1 MSESSANRKLTT
13 ILSADAAGYSR
24 LTGDDEEATHATL
37 NAYRELVQELIGAYG
52 GRVFGGAGD
61 SVMAEFPSP
70 VEAVRSAIAIQE
82 ALAERNAELPPK
94 RRMQFRIGI
103 NLGDVIV
110 ESHGLYGDSVNI
122 AARLQALAAPGDICI
137 SEIVQQQVANK
148 LDRPL
153 RPLGRHEVKNIAEPV
168 SVFSVL
174 GTTSVGAGKVRLLAL
189 ALVQVMAASGAIA
202 WWWLQAAPRS
212 PSPEP
217 AADVTEA
224 ARPSRHFTVGNPAK
238 LAAADALTIYDRIRE
253 AMEEMYGRSGNTYMG
268 QYQTWRRY
276 NLAPYRSATHGR
288 RFVSNY
294 ANPTARAYGRF
305 PSAGTLP
312 VGSVLVKDSFEV
324 TARGDVV
331 TGPLSIMEKMAP
343 GFNADS
349 RDWRYTQI
357 MPNGEI
363 FGVTKG
369 ENADRVAFC
378 IGCHRSAGDANDHL
392 YFVPKKYRRQ
402 FFETPAPST
411 Q

>member
-1 MSESSANRKLTT
+1 MPEPTAERKLTT
-13 ILSADAAGYSR
+13 ILSADVAGYSR

-37 NAYRELVQELIGAYG
+37 NAYRTVVEELIGEFG

-82 ALAERNAELPPK
+82 TLAERNADLPPK

-137 SEIVQQQVANK
+137 SKIVQQQVANK
-148 LDRPL
+148 LDRPF

-168 SVFSVL
+168 TVYSVL
-174 GTTSVGAGKVRLLAL
+174 GTTPVAGGRLRVLAL
-189 ALVQVMAASGAIA
+189 MLVTLLVASGFSI
-202 WWWLQAAPRS
+202 WWWLQAPPPQAPRET
-212 PSPEP
+212 P
-217 AADVTEA
+217 ADVTDA

-253 AMEEMYGRSGNTYMG
+253 AMAEMYGRSGNAYMS

-294 ANPTARAYGRF
+294 ANPTAKAYARF
-305 PSAGTLP
+305 PKAGTLP

-331 TGPLSIMEKMAP
+331 TGPLSIMEKMPP
-343 GFNADS
+343 GFNPAS
-349 RDWRYTQI
+349 RDWRYTEI

-369 ENADRVAFC
+369 ENAERVGFC

-402 FFETPAPST
+402 FFEAPS
-411 Q
+411 QPAQ